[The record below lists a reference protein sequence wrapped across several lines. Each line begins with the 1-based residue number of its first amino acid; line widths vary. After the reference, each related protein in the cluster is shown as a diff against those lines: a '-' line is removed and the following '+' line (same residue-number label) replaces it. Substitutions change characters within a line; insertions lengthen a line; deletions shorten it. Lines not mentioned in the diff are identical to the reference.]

1 MSSQVSRTLVAL
13 VILTACVAS
22 RSAAAYVPSPVG
34 GHSGEVDIGA
44 RATFERGKIEPNEN
58 EASFRKASWEVYTV
72 GGGYT
77 FRDPEDLKFLQD
89 IRVGLDVSLFRSPA
103 ERIEIEPAKCLGRQ
117 IEGTTCELYAKDSGF
132 LVTPTISANL
142 IHTAQYSFGLYLRP
156 NLPLGIDQSRFV
168 LPRLDYVAGGMVL
181 GVHLTEWLG
190 METNTYVGSGARVQ
204 NGAFAQ
210 TVLLALAAKRWIL
223 PWGAGI
229 KLGSFV
235 EGDLQRRFDAKYD
248 AAYTADY
255 PNRQDRIQSFRFGVA
270 LLPYFKVTEN
280 FAVELGYVQKLFGYD
295 PPATQTYFVGVRAA
309 FQSRLESRTGAPACT
324 ESPSS

>member
-1 MSSQVSRTLVAL
+1 MWGRARRGFLMGLFFVTCVVGSRTAG
-13 VILTACVAS
+13 
-22 RSAAAYVPSPVG
+22 AYVPSPVG
-34 GHSGEVDIGA
+34 GHVGELDVGA

-72 GGGYT
+72 GAGYT
-77 FRDPEDLKFLQD
+77 FRDPESIKFLQD
-89 IRVGLDVSLFRSPA
+89 IRLGLDVSLFRSPA
-103 ERIEIEPAKCLGRQ
+103 ERIQIEPAKCLGRQ
-117 IEGTTCELYAKDSGF
+117 LEGTTCELYARDSGF

-142 IHTAQYSFGLYLRP
+142 IHNGQFSFGLYLRP

-168 LPRLDYVAGGMVL
+168 LPRLDYVGGGMVL

-190 METNTYVGSGARVQ
+190 VETNTYVGSGAQVQ
-204 NGAFAQ
+204 NAAFAQ
-210 TVLLALAAKRWIL
+210 TFLMALDAKRWIL

-229 KLGSFV
+229 KLGTFV
-235 EGDLQRRFDAKYD
+235 EGDLQRRFDEKYD

-255 PNRQDRIQSFRFGVA
+255 PNRQDRIQSFRFGLA
-270 LLPYFKVTEN
+270 LLPYFKVTDH

-309 FQSRLESRTGAPACT
+309 F
-324 ESPSS
+324 